1 VIDAPFALA
10 FTAGLVAT
18 VNPCGFAMLPAYLSY
33 FVGRTEQDERGGRVA
48 AVRSGLVI
56 GAVVSSGFL
65 LVFGLTGILI
75 TLGMRSIISVLPWAA
90 MVIGGGLALLGV
102 AMLAGFDPVVRLPK
116 VSRAPEGRRTSSVFT
131 FGVSYA
137 VASLSCT
144 LPVFLVVVAGAIPR
158 ANLISGVLLF
168 VVYGLGMSLV
178 LIVLTLALALGKQ
191 GLVRSMRRWSGHVH
205 RASGAVL
212 LLAGGYI
219 VWFWASNL
227 SDPLSASGPVV
238 AVERWSSQL
247 TNLIGGRPLLAGA
260 SLAVVVLV
268 ALASLAA
275 HRGLRRTTEP
285 KSVGGSETH
294 QGEEQQPHAQG
305 EDPVLGPAPSS
316 PDGQREEH
324 RQHDDLDQDAEVRPG

>member
-1 VIDAPFALA
+1 V
-10 FTAGLVAT
+10 T
-18 VNPCGFAMLPAYLSY
+18 
-33 FVGRTEQDERGGRVA
+33 
-48 AVRSGLVI
+48 
-56 GAVVSSGFL
+56 GAIVSSGFL
-65 LVFGLTGILI
+65 LVFGLAGILI

-90 MVIGGGLALLGV
+90 MVIGGGLALLGA

-116 VSRAPEGRRTSSVFT
+116 FSRAPEGRRTSSVFA

-158 ANLISGVLLF
+158 ASLISGVLLF

-191 GLVRSMRRWSGHVH
+191 GLVRSMRRWSGQVQ
-205 RASGAVL
+205 RVSGAVL

-219 VWFWASNL
+219 VRFWASNL

-238 AVERWSSQL
+238 AVERWSSRL
-247 TNLIGGRPLLAGA
+247 TNLIGERPLVAGA

-268 ALASLAA
+268 ALASLAV
-275 HRGLRRTTEP
+275 HRGRTSTDPE
-285 KSVGGSETH
+285 SVGRTETRECER
-294 QGEEQQPHAQG
+294 QQQPHTH
-305 EDPVLGPAPSS
+305 PSAGSIRS
-316 PDGQREEH
+316 PLTGR
-324 RQHDDLDQDAEVRPG
+324 RPRLRS

>member
-1 VIDAPFALA
+1 MIDAPFALA

-33 FVGRTEQDERGGRVA
+33 FMGRTDEEEPGGRLG
-48 AVRSGLVI
+48 AVHRGLVT
-56 GAVVSSGFL
+56 GLVVSSGFL
-65 LVFGLTGILI
+65 LVFGLAGILI

-116 VSRAPEGRRTSSVFT
+116 FSRAPEGRRTSSVFT

-144 LPVFLVVVAGAIPR
+144 LPVFLVVVAGAVPR
-158 ANLISGVLLF
+158 TNLVSGVLLF

-191 GLVRSMRRWSGHVH
+191 GLVRSMRRWSGYVQ
-205 RASGAVL
+205 RVSGAVL

-219 VWFWASNL
+219 VWFWATNL
-227 SDPLSASGPVV
+227 SDPLAASGPVV
-238 AVERWSSQL
+238 AVERWSSQV
-247 TNLIGGRPLLAGA
+247 TELIGERPLWAG
-260 SLAVVVLV
+260 LTLTLVVVIALVSLV
-268 ALASLAA
+268 AQ
-275 HRGLRRTTEP
+275 RGRRETPESQSEP
-285 KSVGGSETH
+285 ESEPA
-294 QGEEQQPHAQG
+294 QP
-305 EDPVLGPAPSS
+305 
-316 PDGQREEH
+316 R
-324 RQHDDLDQDAEVRPG
+324 